1 MTKRQPNTSDELG
14 DLLAERDRIEA
25 WLAALDARQTS
36 TPPAVYERVKGDYSA
51 RLQALVAQL
60 HERAGDLEEQVSKLA
75 AKLSAVEAEQRVRA
89 DERAESELRH
99 AVGEFAEDKWTEVS
113 AVSDVE
119 LTRLDSRCTEL
130 TTELTRVRDLL
141 DSARRAPSG
150 VHVAVSDDPAA
161 PRPTP
166 AMMPAMTLAMTPV
179 MTPAVTPAPSPER
192 ESPAAPAPTAAP
204 LRPSIPAVR
213 PRSTTPSFDELAFLS
228 SIAADGAQP
237 APRPSGVAAQ
247 APTRASRADVANPE
261 HLTRGTTPTG
271 LSDAMVNV
279 PRASTE
285 LRPDTAPPVSQRD
298 SATFLKGVQSDH
310 SKTLKC
316 GECGAMNLPTEW
328 YCEKCGGELSAL

>member
-1 MTKRQPNTSDELG
+1 MTKRQPSTSDELG

-25 WLAALDARQTS
+25 WLAALDARQAS

-51 RLQALVAQL
+51 RLHALVAQL
-60 HERAGDLEEQVSKLA
+60 RDRAGDLEDQVNKLA
-75 AKLSAVEAEQRVRA
+75 AKLAAVEAEQRARA

-99 AVGEFAEDKWTEVS
+99 AVGEFTEEKWTEVS
-113 AVSDVE
+113 AVSDAE
-119 LTRLDSRCTEL
+119 LTRLDARCTEL

-141 DSARRAPSG
+141 ESARRSPSG
-150 VHVAVSDDPAA
+150 VHVAVGDDPTAPLAVVAA
-161 PRPTP
+161 HRP
-166 AMMPAMTLAMTPV
+166 TPV
-179 MTPAVTPAPSPER
+179 MTPAPLPEP
-192 ESPAAPAPTAAP
+192 ESPAAP

-237 APRPSGVAAQ
+237 APRQSGTAAQ
-247 APTRASRADVANPE
+247 AAARPSRGDVSIPE

-271 LSDAMVNV
+271 LSNAMVNV